1 MPIAMLNVVIIDD
14 GVFADVVRVYA
25 ATRRLVEAAEGL
37 ASFREKR
44 KPGRY
49 PAAAWAGKIK

>member
-1 MPIAMLNVVIIDD
+1 MAMLNVVIIGD
-14 GVFADVVRVYA
+14 GVFADAVRERA
-25 ATRRLVEAAEGL
+25 ATRRLVEAAERL
-37 ASFREKR
+37 ASFRQRR